1 MNLPKTFINSNKI
14 TYVSDMFSTFDY
26 RNFPEG
32 DFVFLNNVYVLSS
45 EHEPMI
51 QNFKLVFIL
60 CNKLKTEFPFKQLRL
75 KL

>member
-51 QNFKLVFIL
+51 QKF
-60 CNKLKTEFPFKQLRL
+60 
-75 KL
+75 